1 MFLMTNHI
9 QNVMMYS
16 HTAVFPSNISVIR
29 ILSCDCGR

>member
-9 QNVMMYS
+9 QNVIMYS

-29 ILSCDCGR
+29 FLSRDCGR